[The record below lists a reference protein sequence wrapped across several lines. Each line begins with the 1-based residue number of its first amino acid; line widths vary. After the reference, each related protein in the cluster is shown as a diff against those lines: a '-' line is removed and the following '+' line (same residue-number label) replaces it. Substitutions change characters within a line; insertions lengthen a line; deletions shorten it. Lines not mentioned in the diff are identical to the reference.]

1 MKRNAPL
8 MLAALLT
15 LPAVAS
21 SEPREERIT
30 QAFDLADGGSVDV
43 SRIAGPVEVAT
54 GAAGKVDVDIVR
66 SAPTP
71 EDLAC
76 GAIVLEHSPTRVEI
90 RTEDKCE
97 NVRGSQHVKLIVP
110 RDADL
115 NLRTI
120 AGFVRVGATDGMLRL
135 ESIAGHVELTGVRQA
150 RISSIAGGLD
160 LNVSGVG
167 ERGVRVSSVTGG
179 IDLEIPAG
187 TDAEVEARSVA
198 GHVQSD
204 LPGLR
209 LVEADDS
216 GYRAV
221 LGSGGPKIVLES
233 VMGTVKIHS

>member
-1 MKRNAPL
+1 MNLNAPL

-21 SEPREERIT
+21 PGPREERIT
-30 QAFDLADGGSVDV
+30 RAFDLAQGGSVDV
-43 SRIAGPVEVAT
+43 SRIAGPVEIT
-54 GAAGKVDVDIVR
+54 IGAAGKVDVDIVR

-76 GAIVLEHSPTRVEI
+76 GAMVLEHLTRRVEI
-90 RTEDKCE
+90 STEDKCE

-120 AGFVRVGATDGMLRL
+120 AGTLRVGATDGMLRL
-135 ESIAGHVELTGVRQA
+135 DSIAGHVELAGVRQA

-167 ERGVRVSSVTGG
+167 EGGVRVSSVTGG
-179 IDLEIPAG
+179 IDLEVPTG
-187 TDAEVEARSVA
+187 TDAELEARSVA
-198 GHVQSD
+198 GHVESD

-209 LVEADDS
+209 LVEAGDS
-216 GYRAV
+216 DYRAV

-233 VMGTVKIHS
+233 VVGTVKIHS